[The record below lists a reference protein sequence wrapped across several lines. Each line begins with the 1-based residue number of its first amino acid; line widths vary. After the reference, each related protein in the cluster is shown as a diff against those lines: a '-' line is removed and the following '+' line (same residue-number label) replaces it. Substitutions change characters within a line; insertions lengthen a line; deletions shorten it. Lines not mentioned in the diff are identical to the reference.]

1 MKACRLLLV
10 LMFVLSCAAGLLAN
24 SVPDPRV
31 IVKDP
36 DCKETCTP
44 VGKTFTFSTPASGS
58 GSLFFQNNSGVS
70 WSTLRLTETGVPF
83 SAISCRTNAFLSC
96 SLGTLGS
103 GKTFIF
109 LSGLNRER
117 NGIPLG
123 GVFQITFECR
133 DGCWPG
139 DLDFRGTA
147 NLRSA
152 TVPEP
157 ASVGLVL
164 IGLGGIARRKWL
176 QRTNS

>member
-1 MKACRLLLV
+1 LLNARQRFGVAVLPEQLWGELV
-10 LMFVLSCAAGLLAN
+10 DITSDRNRSTVQCDIVSYQRFFELLAGYA
-24 SVPDPRV
+24 RKR
-31 IVKDP
+31 KD
-36 DCKETCTP
+36 
-44 VGKTFTFSTPASGS
+44 VY
-58 GSLFFQNNSGVS
+58 LFE
-70 WSTLRLTETGVPF
+70 R
-83 SAISCRTNAFLSC
+83 A
-96 SLGTLGS
+96 
-103 GKTFIF
+103 
-109 LSGLNRER
+109 NRER